1 LSTRHAVRIRCFGV
15 GIALGGAAL
24 LVPQL
29 AFAHPHHTETVT
41 KVYFTGEQDC
51 VEGQESMLHDQFGIG
66 TISSQAVVSRM
77 PPPFFDIVL
86 SCAKPRPH
94 APGGILAAVEVWKN
108 GDGAGGGQHCASS
121 NWYTNPGPGESTG
134 IIVLFNQNANDI
146 CGGGAGHVSI
156 DSEHHAW
163 NNNPM
168 WGQGL
173 GWHGGWIYAG
183 AHHDY

>member
-86 SCAKPRPH
+86 SCAEPRP
-94 APGGILAAVEVWKN
+94 GRLFC
-108 GDGAGGGQHCASS
+108 GAGCDPPVHALGL
-121 NWYTNPGPGESTG
+121 P
-134 IIVLFNQNANDI
+134 V
-146 CGGGAGHVSI
+146 GGAASRGRKLPDAGRASLIVPPPLRPRPLWLPAI
-156 DSEHHAW
+156 GAMRL
-163 NNNPM
+163 PIV
-168 WGQGL
+168 GL
-173 GWHGGWIYAG
+173 AP
-183 AHHDY
+183 ARPDTRR